1 MPSYRKVSATPGC
14 LIQGAKALRALMI
27 IAGLLGVLR
36 RPRNRKDGSR

>member
-1 MPSYRKVSATPGC
+1 MPSYRKDYGPQGC
-14 LIQGAKALRALMI
+14 VKQGASALAALTI

>member
-1 MPSYRKVSATPGC
+1 MTKPTSAMPGC
-14 LIQGAKALRALMI
+14 AKQGASALAALTI